1 MSGIERFPS
10 VVADIMSSPVITI
23 GVDAKVI
30 DAAKIMAGKKI
41 GSIIIM
47 EGDRAVGIVTERD
60 LLERVLGEGKDP
72 SKVVM
77 RDVMSSPL
85 ISIGKN
91 TAILEAMRVMRRHDI
106 RRLTVIEGEQLIG
119 IVTERDILKAVVTLA
134 LASFR
139 PLLEK

>member
-1 MSGIERFPS
+1 
-10 VVADIMSSPVITI
+10 MSSPVITI

>member
-139 PLLEK
+139 PLLER

>member
-1 MSGIERFPS
+1 
-10 VVADIMSSPVITI
+10 MSSPVVT
-23 GVDAKVI
+23 VDIDSKVI
-30 DAAKIMAGKKI
+30 DAAKIMARKKI

-47 EGDRAVGIVTERD
+47 EGDKAIGIVTERD

-72 SKVVM
+72 SEVVM
-77 RDVMSSPL
+77 REVMSSPL

-91 TAILEAMRVMRRHDI
+91 TAILEAMRKMRHHNI
-106 RRLTVIEGEQLIG
+106 RRLTVIEEDQLIG

-139 PLLEK
+139 PLLKK

>member
-1 MSGIERFPS
+1 
-10 VVADIMSSPVITI
+10 MSSPVVT
-23 GVDAKVI
+23 VDIDSKVI
-30 DAAKIMAGKKI
+30 DAVKIMARKKI

-47 EGDRAVGIVTERD
+47 EGDKAIGIVTERD

-72 SKVVM
+72 SEVVM
-77 RDVMSSPL
+77 REVMSSPL

-91 TAILEAMRVMRRHDI
+91 TAILEAMRKMRHHNI
-106 RRLTVIEGEQLIG
+106 RRLTVIEEDQLIG

>member
-10 VVADIMSSPVITI
+10 VVADIMSSPVVT
-23 GVDAKVI
+23 VDIDSKVI
-30 DAAKIMAGKKI
+30 DAVKIMARKKI

-47 EGDRAVGIVTERD
+47 EGDKAIGIVTERD

-72 SKVVM
+72 SEVVM
-77 RDVMSSPL
+77 REVMSSPL

-91 TAILEAMRVMRRHDI
+91 TAILEAMRKMRHHNI
-106 RRLTVIEGEQLIG
+106 RRLTVIEEDQLIG

>member
-1 MSGIERFPS
+1 LSGIERFPS
-10 VVADIMSSPVITI
+10 VVADIMSSPVVT
-23 GVDAKVI
+23 VDIDSKVI
-30 DAAKIMAGKKI
+30 DAVKIMARKKI

-47 EGDRAVGIVTERD
+47 EGDKAIGIVTERD

-72 SKVVM
+72 SEVVM
-77 RDVMSSPL
+77 REVMSSPL

-91 TAILEAMRVMRRHDI
+91 TAILEAMRKMRHHNI
-106 RRLTVIEGEQLIG
+106 RRLTVIEEDQLIG